1 MVAYLTHAD
10 STEGKWRGWEVSG
23 EKCLGAGRVS
33 EHWAHDMKWSPNL
46 PMETALGGG
55 KGGELDAGGS
65 GGQGSRVGWGS
76 GIAEESV

>member
-1 MVAYLTHAD
+1 
-10 STEGKWRGWEVSG
+10 
-23 EKCLGAGRVS
+23 
-33 EHWAHDMKWSPNL
+33 MKWSPNL